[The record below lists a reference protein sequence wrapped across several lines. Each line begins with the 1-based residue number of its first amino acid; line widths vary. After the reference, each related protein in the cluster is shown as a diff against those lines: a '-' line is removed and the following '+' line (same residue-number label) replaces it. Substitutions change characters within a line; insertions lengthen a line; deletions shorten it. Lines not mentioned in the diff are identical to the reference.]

1 MTRITAGDDVPYL
14 LTGATGFLGSHIMA
28 GLLAEGKRLVIA
40 GRPAGRESLPERI
53 RRLLCWFGIEHLE
66 GRLEFHETD
75 FLKARLGL
83 GRDEYE
89 GLCRR
94 GLPIIHCAS
103 DTRFS
108 EKNRAAVMNSN
119 VESLAEVLEFA
130 RKGRTRCFYF
140 LSSAY
145 AAGTDRSE
153 CPEAPVR
160 SLHFNNVYEESKAL
174 AEKAISEKCGEGGIP
189 YTIIRPS
196 IVYGDARTGK
206 SLKFNALY
214 HPVRSL
220 MQLRDIYFDDIKK
233 NNGRKSAEC
242 GIHLHDEG
250 VLHLPVRIFIP
261 NEGKINL
268 IPVDYFTRATLAI
281 LANPRNGTFYHLTSH
296 RPESM
301 ARLAMFTE
309 RFLNLSGIEVVIGAA
324 GAAEMKN
331 PAEELFDH
339 FIKPYRPY
347 ISDKRIFKRENTDR
361 AIRGIIPADFSFEIF
376 QRCMAF
382 AVSADWGKKLFQ

>member
-119 VESLAEVLEFA
+119 VETPHWNSSL
-130 RKGRTRCFYF
+130 
-140 LSSAY
+140 
-145 AAGTDRSE
+145 
-153 CPEAPVR
+153 
-160 SLHFNNVYEESKAL
+160 
-174 AEKAISEKCGEGGIP
+174 
-189 YTIIRPS
+189 
-196 IVYGDARTGK
+196 
-206 SLKFNALY
+206 
-214 HPVRSL
+214 
-220 MQLRDIYFDDIKK
+220 
-233 NNGRKSAEC
+233 
-242 GIHLHDEG
+242 
-250 VLHLPVRIFIP
+250 IF
-261 NEGKINL
+261 
-268 IPVDYFTRATLAI
+268 
-281 LANPRNGTFYHLTSH
+281 
-296 RPESM
+296 
-301 ARLAMFTE
+301 
-309 RFLNLSGIEVVIGAA
+309 
-324 GAAEMKN
+324 
-331 PAEELFDH
+331 
-339 FIKPYRPY
+339 
-347 ISDKRIFKRENTDR
+347 
-361 AIRGIIPADFSFEIF
+361 
-376 QRCMAF
+376 
-382 AVSADWGKKLFQ
+382 